1 MFGFEMVGQNFA
13 DGYPEACMRALQK
26 SFLRE
31 QDYENLKSCNSFDEF
46 KLILDETDYGKYIQ
60 MADGKIEVNQLKR
73 RMQTKLRDEIE
84 YIMGNASHDLQA
96 FLQQMMHQYQIENII
111 SYISG
116 MNNQDISVLV
126 EQMNPLGDFSGLKSV
141 GSFAQESFVEVF

>member
-1 MFGFEMVGQNFA
+1 MFGFEMIGSNFD

-26 SFLRE
+26 GFLRE

-60 MADGKIEVNQLKR
+60 MPDGKIEVNQLKR
-73 RMQTKLRDEIE
+73 RMQAKLRDEIE
-84 YIMGNASHDLQA
+84 YIMGNASSGLQA

-116 MNNQDISVLV
+116 MNN
-126 EQMNPLGDFSGLKSV
+126 
-141 GSFAQESFVEVF
+141 

>member
-1 MFGFEMVGQNFA
+1 MLGLEMISQNFD
-13 DGYPEACMRALQK
+13 DGFPEACVRALMK
-26 SFLRE
+26 GFLRE
-31 QDYENLKSCNSFDEF
+31 QDYENLKQCGSFDEF

-60 MADGKIEVNQLKR
+60 MPDGKIEVNQLKR

-84 YIMGNASHDLQA
+84 YIMGNATGPLNA

-116 MNNQDISVLV
+116 MNNQDVSVLV
-126 EQMNPLGDFSGLKSV
+126 EQMNPLGEF
-141 GSFAQESFVEVF
+141 